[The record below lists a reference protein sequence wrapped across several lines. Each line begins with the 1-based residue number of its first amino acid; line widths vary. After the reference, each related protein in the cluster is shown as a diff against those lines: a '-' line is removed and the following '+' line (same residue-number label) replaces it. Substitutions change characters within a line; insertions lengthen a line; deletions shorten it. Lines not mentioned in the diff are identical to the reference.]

1 MLTFI
6 RYIEVY
12 FTSGLP
18 DCVRYIEDFVTISFN
33 TDSSHRALGE
43 WTREKSLIFDT
54 TNCVPI
60 KLPNFCSG
68 I

>member
-1 MLTFI
+1 MGYCSLIIQTLHI
-6 RYIEVY
+6 VPWEN
-12 FTSGLP
+12 G
-18 DCVRYIEDFVTISFN
+18 
-33 TDSSHRALGE
+33 H
-43 WTREKSLIFDT
+43 EKSLIFDT